1 MFLFQKDQARPK
13 DIYLASPNNQII
25 GLLDGVTSARLVP
38 RFNDIWELNVV
49 VDRYVDEVPSKQY
62 DHILQYME
70 LHIPEI
76 GWFRINQLP
85 KETFESNGRVY
96 KTFTAQG
103 YECVL
108 QDADVTSFYANTGD
122 ELSYEFF
129 PENTITIDRGEI
141 PIRNLQ
147 LYVTDASDDPADDN
161 YYGYGILNLL
171 EHYYF
176 KKWKIGEVDLALQS
190 LRGRVIS
197 IDSQN
202 LYAALT
208 QDIAKAFHCVFEF
221 DRENF
226 IVNVREFKNIGKSI
240 GIQMSFRNL
249 VNSLNIDS
257 YSDPSYTQFRV
268 TGGNDST
275 VISYVNFG
283 SHEITNLSYYMRPP
297 YVNPV
302 TVDKY
307 HQYTEY
313 RESQREAYANLSKED
328 NAILAEISEI
338 KNRVPMDAVKTS
350 WAAYSL
356 EELREELANFQ
367 IMLQALINLG
377 QNVEGQKQYQTY
389 LCIKDEIIPDIKAQI
404 TAKKNNTSADTGKW
418 ELNWALFGIEELNTK
433 RKGYHA
439 LVNDLTNKG
448 YHVPWKPGSEN
459 ISKATHNLHYQD
471 YLNYKQY
478 VEQIDAKLV
487 VLNAQVER
495 LNARRKRIEPGLKKI
510 KDSVS
515 ITNPDFGFTE
525 AELYKM
531 EVLTVNTDYS
541 DSSIAVQDY
550 GDIDELVEYAWDL
563 YKSAKDELEYR
574 SQPQLNI
581 SCEAENLFRL
591 KEFKKPADKLE
602 IGDFLFIDYG
612 IPGYQV
618 LSKQR
623 IVEYTLELV
632 DMSDTSFSLGFSNVS
647 VAYGKADDYRF
658 FFEGN
663 SGSVSKNTITGSS
676 AKAVT
681 SIAADVAMSVL
692 QGYLRGGNALFPNGL
707 SDADTQKLL
716 DALSGLIDGNLSVNE
731 LKATLA
737 KIDTL
742 EANNAFIKYLEAS
755 LLVAD
760 KGYFKKL
767 AAETASINNLLA
779 GTLGV
784 EDGLVI
790 NLTAK
795 NAKIED
801 AYIKELITSRITVAD
816 LLSHTVSSNI
826 IKLISSK
833 TGDPAIAFKDATQQ
847 FYDASG
853 KIRIQMGQ
861 DAKGHF
867 NFIVRGADGTT
878 ALFNENGVTSH
889 AIADGLIVNDMI
901 KSSTLSKD
909 RLNFPIVEANAYGG
923 VNITQIHDGS
933 GGLWGVEMT
942 KFKKSALETMSGL
955 SSSVNAVSKSITN
968 KVWQTDIDRASGI
981 LSKKISVVEQTAQGI
996 KSTVSDVSK
1005 DLSTAKSSIT
1015 QLSDSIALILD
1026 DGSDVTGITLTNGMI
1041 DVMSKK
1047 LTIMSSDGKHVVIED
1062 GQLSSDA
1069 IKSINYDYSS
1079 GIFSKSGTLIDLS
1092 TGLIR
1097 SKNFAI
1103 DSTGNSYFNGK
1114 INADSGSVGGWI
1126 IDDNG
1131 IHSGGDSK
1139 SIDISHDKLTFSCS
1153 KTLSIQDTQKDDGS
1167 VSSKIENDDGTVT
1180 VIIESGIEGSSTQI
1194 PVWVGVGAGDP
1205 LYEGDL
1211 SYDKGYTKLTID
1223 NSGKFSAVSRSD
1235 SRDITRT
1242 VNISDGFVRLYNYS
1256 SKKTSGALVSSTSG
1270 FTTYSKEIKSG
1281 DRSETKI
1288 QYNLI
1293 STDGEIR
1300 TKSANSYRH
1309 INGNYASFW
1318 RNDGKGLYLMLTN
1331 ADNQYGSFNT
1341 FRPLSVN
1348 LSTGVC
1354 NINGVASGCL
1364 PLTGGTLNGSIT
1376 FNNYTNG
1383 LVFPISTGKIQVT
1396 TQSNGG
1402 AFVIAYIAS
1411 GSTSW
1416 TTTPLNINT
1425 SGICRV
1431 NGCLPLTGGTMTG
1444 NLSMGTKWVSFNAG
1458 HIASNTSQALY
1469 FAASNESAYEVF
1481 LGVRNSM
1488 WTLCPAYNNNVNLG
1502 TGSYRWNQ
1510 LFAATSTISTS
1521 DRNEKNSIETL
1532 DTDLWKKFIM
1542 GLNTVSYKLN
1552 EGTSGRTHHGLVAQD
1567 VEALLKDIGVNPD
1580 HFAGFIKFEK
1590 TKPVKKTTQH
1600 TNQDGII
1607 EETEVEESEA
1617 IFDENGNPEYGYGL
1631 RYEEFISSMICVI
1644 QSQQKDIE
1652 QLKETVKAFEG
1663 H

>member
-1 MFLFQKDQARPK
+1 MFIFQKDQARPK

-602 IGDFLFIDYG
+602 MGDFLFIDYG
-612 IPGYQV
+612 IPGYQI

-681 SIAADVAMSVL
+681 SIAANVAMSVL
-692 QGYLRGGNALFPNGL
+692 HGYLSGGNALFPNGL

-760 KGYFKKL
+760 KGYFKEL

-779 GTLGV
+779 GTIGA
-784 EDGLVI
+784 EDGMVI

-795 NAKIED
+795 NVKIED
-801 AYIKELITSRITVAD
+801 AYIKELITSQITVAD

-826 IKLISSK
+826 IKLISSE
-833 TGDPAIAFKDATQQ
+833 TGDPAIAFKDGTQQ
-847 FYDASG
+847 FYDVSG
-853 KIRIQMGQ
+853 NIRIQIGQ
-861 DAKGHF
+861 DANGHF
-867 NFIVRGADGTT
+867 NFIVRGEDGTT
-878 ALFNENGVTSH
+878 ALFDENGVTSH

-901 KSSTLSKD
+901 QSSTLSKD
-909 RLNFPIVEANAYGG
+909 KLNFPIVEANAYGG
-923 VNITQIHDGS
+923 VNITQIYDGS

-942 KFKKSALETMSGL
+942 EFKESALETMSGI
-955 SSSVNAVSKSITN
+955 SSSVNAVSQSITN
-968 KVWQTDIDRASGI
+968 KVWQTDIDSASGI
-981 LSKKISVVEQTAQGI
+981 LSNRISEVEQTAQGI
-996 KSTVSDVSK
+996 ISTVSDVSN

-1047 LTIMSSDGKHVVIED
+1047 LTIMSPDGNHVVIED

-1069 IKSINYDYSS
+1069 IKSKKYEYTSGYYSDT
-1079 GIFSKSGTLIDLS
+1079 GTFLDLD
-1092 TGLIR
+1092 TGAIR

-1103 DSTGNSYFNGK
+1103 DSLGNAYFKGK
-1114 INADSGSVGGWI
+1114 IEADSGMIGGWN
-1126 IDDNG
+1126 IDPNSEGGGIFYYSENNNG
-1131 IHSGGDSK
+1131 IM
-1139 SIDISHDKLTFSCS
+1139 
-1153 KTLSIQDTQKDDGS
+1153 LSALNRDGYTTRFTA
-1167 VSSKIENDDGTVT
+1167 K
-1180 VIIESGIEGSSTQI
+1180 
-1194 PVWVGVGAGDP
+1194 DP
-1205 LYEGDL
+1205 LTNHYTEEFYCSLGVTGL
-1211 SYDKGYTKLTID
+1211 YVSYYDVEENIEKSFELCAC
-1223 NSGKFSAVSRSD
+1223 SGKFEGEMTFKDEV
-1235 SRDITRT
+1235 
-1242 VNISDGFVRLYNYS
+1242 
-1256 SKKTSGALVSSTSG
+1256 
-1270 FTTYSKEIKSG
+1270 
-1281 DRSETKI
+1281 
-1288 QYNLI
+1288 I
-1293 STDGEIR
+1293 ST
-1300 TKSANSYRH
+1300 TANSFRMV
-1309 INGNYASFW
+1309 NGNYAALW
-1318 RNDGKGLYLMLTN
+1318 RNDGTSLDLLLTN
-1331 ADNQYGSFNT
+1331 AGNQYGGWNS

-1348 LSTGVC
+1348 LSTGIC

-1364 PLTGGTLNGSIT
+1364 PLTGGTLSGSIT
-1376 FNNYTNG
+1376 FNNYASG
-1383 LVFPISTGKIQVT
+1383 LVFPISTGKIHVT
-1396 TQSNGG
+1396 TQSTGG
-1402 AFVIAYIAS
+1402 SFNIAYIAT
-1411 GSTSW
+1411 GSSSW
-1416 TTTPLNINT
+1416 TATLLHANT
-1425 SGICRV
+1425 SGICTV
-1431 NGCLPLTGGTMTG
+1431 NGCLPLTGGTLTG
-1444 NLSMGTKWVSFNAG
+1444 KLNLPYNVWLTFGGTA
-1458 HIASNTSQALY
+1458 HISTNTNQALY
-1469 FAASNESAYEVF
+1469 FAASGESAYEVF
-1481 LGVRNSM
+1481 LGVRNNM
-1488 WTLCPAYNNNVNLG
+1488 WTLCPATNNNIALG
-1502 TGSYRWNQ
+1502 TGSYRWSQ
-1510 LFAATSTISTS
+1510 LFATTSTINTS

-1552 EGTSGRTHHGLVAQD
+1552 EGTSGRTHHGLIAQD

-1580 HFAGFIKFEK
+1580 HFAGFIKYKKE
-1590 TKPVKKTTQH
+1590 KPVKKTTQH

-1607 EETEVEESEA
+1607 EETEVEESET